1 MQVQNLAGS
10 DQWDRVKKELRNELG
25 DDVFSN
31 WFGRVKHEETTGD
44 AVRLSVPTRFLKN
57 WIQNNYEKQL
67 VGLWK
72 REQDDINRIELTV
85 RGALRP
91 RQLNV
96 GLAPKAISAR
106 RISGRPGPFS
116 STPQFGA

>member
-44 AVRLSVPTRFLKN
+44 AVRLSVPTRFLKTGSRTTTRSSSSASGN
-57 WIQNNYEKQL
+57 AMQVQNLAGSDQWDR
-67 VGLWK
+67 VK
-72 REQDDINRIELTV
+72 RN
-85 RGALRP
+85 
-91 RQLNV
+91 
-96 GLAPKAISAR
+96 
-106 RISGRPGPFS
+106 
-116 STPQFGA
+116 

>member
-1 MQVQNLAGS
+1 MEATMQVQNLAGS

-31 WFGRVKHEETTGD
+31 WFGRVNHEETTGD

-72 REQDDINRIELTV
+72 RE
-85 RGALRP
+85 
-91 RQLNV
+91 
-96 GLAPKAISAR
+96 
-106 RISGRPGPFS
+106 
-116 STPQFGA
+116 